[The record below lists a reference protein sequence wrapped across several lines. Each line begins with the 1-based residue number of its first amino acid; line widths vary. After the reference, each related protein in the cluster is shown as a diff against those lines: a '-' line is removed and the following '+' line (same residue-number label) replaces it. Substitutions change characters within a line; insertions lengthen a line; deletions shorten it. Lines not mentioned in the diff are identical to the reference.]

1 MFRRIIRLA
10 ALASGAAIGGYQY
23 ANVEPTWKKSISPH
37 SHVIYRSEAKL
48 TPADKTSNVY
58 GDVFFVQNINEN
70 KMDITGTLENV
81 PDSEFI
87 RLQIVGMK
95 DIKQKENVVHLDARI
110 QVHKGKLEHEANY
123 VDDIDGR
130 TVLVRE
136 GDGNRL
142 LAKGE
147 IHLVD

>member
-10 ALASGAAIGGYQY
+10 ALASAAAVGSYQY
-23 ANVEPTWKKSISPH
+23 VKEEPGSKKTISPLPH
-37 SHVIYRSEAKL
+37 LIYRSEAKL
-48 TPADKTSNVY
+48 TPADRTSNVR
-58 GDVFFVQNINEN
+58 GDVFFVQDINKN
-70 KMDITGTLENV
+70 KMNITGTLENV
-81 PDSEFI
+81 PNSQFV
-87 RLQIVGMK
+87 RLQVVGKK
-95 DIKQKENVVHLDARI
+95 DFKHDESVVHLDAR
-110 QVHKGKLEHEANY
+110 VRVNKGKVEHEANF

-130 TVLVRE
+130 TLFVGE